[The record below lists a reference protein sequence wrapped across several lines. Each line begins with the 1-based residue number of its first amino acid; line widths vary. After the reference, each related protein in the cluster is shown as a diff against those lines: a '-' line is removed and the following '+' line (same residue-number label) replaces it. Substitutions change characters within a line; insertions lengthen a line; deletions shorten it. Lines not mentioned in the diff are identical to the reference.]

1 MNIAQEPAPDPERFR
16 YASAPRRREQM
27 LRLLSAQG
35 FLSSS
40 ALARVLGV
48 SEVTVR
54 RDIRQL
60 SQEGVARSVHGG
72 VSLVSPEGTPRL
84 GGGFTVR
91 ARRES
96 AAKRSIAVAASTLIR
111 PGSLLALDA
120 GTTTYELARVFPT
133 DPGVH
138 VATHNLAALPVLLAL
153 RSVSVTV
160 LGGEA
165 HEETLSCSGPATIAA
180 VRRLR
185 IDQLFLATSAVL
197 PDGFYCGKD
206 YDAVTKRALLE
217 VSDQVVLL
225 ADSSKWQATDAEMQ
239 RFAALTAPDVLVA
252 DAGLPA
258 RQRERLISLGV
269 EVLVA
274 EDARPAVTDR
284 SGP

>member
-16 YASAPRRREQM
+16 YASAPRREQM

-48 SEVTVR
+48 ST
-54 RDIRQL
+54 
-60 SQEGVARSVHGG
+60 GG
-72 VSLVSPEGTPRL
+72 SLVSPEGTPRL

-111 PGSLLALDA
+111 PGSLLALEA

-138 VATHNLAALPVLLAL
+138 VATHNLAALPVLLPL

-165 HEETLSCSGPATIAA
+165 HEETLSCSGPATIAPCGGSGSTSSSWPP
-180 VRRLR
+180 RR
-185 IDQLFLATSAVL
+185 
-197 PDGFYCGKD
+197 
-206 YDAVTKRALLE
+206 
-217 VSDQVVLL
+217 
-225 ADSSKWQATDAEMQ
+225 SS
-239 RFAALTAPDVLVA
+239 LTASTA
-252 DAGLPA
+252 A
-258 RQRERLISLGV
+258 RTTTR
-269 EVLVA
+269 
-274 EDARPAVTDR
+274 
-284 SGP
+284 

>member
-1 MNIAQEPAPDPERFR
+1 MNTTRPTDWGQLR
-16 YASAPRRREQM
+16 YASAPQRREQM
-27 LRLLSAQG
+27 LRLLGAQG

-40 ALARVLGV
+40 ELAGVLGV
-48 SEVTVR
+48 SEMTVR

-60 SQEGVARSVHGG
+60 AQEGVARSVHGG
-72 VSLVSPEGTPRL
+72 VSLVSPEGTPRI

-96 AAKRSIAVAASTLIR
+96 AAKRAIALAASTLIR
-111 PGSLLALDA
+111 PGCLLALDA
-120 GTTTYELARVFPT
+120 GTTPYELARAFPT

-153 RSVSVTV
+153 RAVSVTV

-225 ADSSKWQATDAEMQ
+225 ADSSKWQATDTDMQ
-239 RFAALTAPDVLVA
+239 RFADLTVPQILVTDV
-252 DAGLPA
+252 GLPTA
-258 RQRERLISLGV
+258 QRERLTSLGV
-269 EVLVA
+269 EVIIA
-274 EDARPAVTDR
+274 EDVATV
-284 SGP
+284 S